1 MERFG
6 IYMARYLVC
15 YVKKSTH
22 EAHMRHTC
30 LLGSIVSIRATLPVS
45 ILQNSIHM
53 QDDAKCYIRRQHVT
67 GRPRLT
73 R

>member
-15 YVKKSTH
+15 YVKKKEHTY
-22 EAHMRHTC
+22 EALGTG
-30 LLGSIVSIRATLPVS
+30 LLGSIVSIRTLPVS
-45 ILQNSIHM
+45 ILHNSIHM